1 MHHTLKTAVIS
12 FSLILIAAP
21 ASAQRQWTVTG
32 QEVPGFAAIDDMI
45 RAQME
50 LHDIRASSVAI
61 TKDGRLV
68 YTRGYTWDQTDV
80 EPVQP
85 TSLFRTGSIAKSIT
99 SIAIHQLIEDGLL
112 DYDTRVAETLD
123 LQPPPR
129 KSADPWLDLVTVDHL
144 LTHTVGW
151 DKENGGID
159 PMVFRD
165 WWIALS
171 LGVLPP
177 PTRHH
182 IATFMTGEPFQFY
195 PGTRWAYCNFGYLLL
210 QMLAEQVTGVDFPEY
225 VQNNLFRAVGVGRAR
240 MAHTPRSALA
250 PTERYYVGDYEG
262 DPYALTWENAYAAG
276 GMVMSAPDLARLYTA
291 LFDDSRASG
300 LLRPATVRRMLSL
313 PTSVSRQKGYGRG
326 WIHEKFFDDMGK
338 NLGWVID
345 VDDDVQVYG
354 HGGGGPGVHAIAL
367 WRTDGFGFFWC
378 SNKDPLVDDFDDFPQ
393 IHDWPQHDLWESV
406 GISRE
411 AVGSAPVES
420 WIPAVAHTNGV
431 GDSAWRTDVG
441 LLNRSSQPNSVRL
454 RYYDGWEV
462 LERELELAPGESR
475 VIADVVDWFGR
486 DRFGPL
492 QVFSSEALTT
502 TSRTFN
508 ESTEGTFGQS
518 FDGVTATGGLESG
531 ESVVLMQL
539 RENDEART
547 NIGVHNQWRGF
558 AKVEIELYDDNGA
571 LVHADTWTIP
581 PLHTVQINRPYAT
594 FCGPVDTFCGPV
606 DIEAG
611 YAVITV
617 RSGQD
622 IYVYGSV
629 VDNTTGDP
637 TAIPMKGGDAAHRQW
652 IAAAAHG
659 GGVHDS
665 VWRTDL
671 CLLNLT
677 GNPATAEII
686 FRRSDGATAVL
697 PVNVLDG
704 RQILVDDVV
713 AQLGMAGSGSIEIHS
728 DQPLLASSRTFN
740 EGVDG
745 TFGLFLG
752 GVSAEAAADGGDTVW
767 LPQLRQDQAFRTNIG
782 LLNSGAVNAR
792 VRIFLYDK
800 SGNELVSRWKTLAP
814 HAWMQLQE
822 PFSRLAGRS
831 DIDAGY
837 AKVEIGSGNGVIAYA
852 SVIDNATNDG
862 TAISMKR

>member
-1 MHHTLKTAVIS
+1 MKTTAILFAMLLATAAV
-12 FSLILIAAP
+12 
-21 ASAQRQWTVTG
+21 SAQKRWTVTG
-32 QEVPGFAAIDDMI
+32 QEVAAFTGIDNMI
-45 RAQME
+45 RAQMAA
-50 LHDIRASSVAI
+50 HDISASSVAI

-68 YTRGYTWDQTDV
+68 YARGYTWDRPEV

-112 DYDTRVAETLD
+112 SYDTKVAETLE
-123 LQPPPR
+123 LEPPPG
-129 KSADPWLDLVTVDHL
+129 KTADPWLDLVTVDHL

-151 DKENGGID
+151 DKHDGGID

-165 WWIALS
+165 LWVALS
-171 LGVLPP
+171 LGVFPP
-177 PTRHH
+177 PTRHQ
-182 IATFMTGEPFQFY
+182 IATFMAGEPFQFY

-210 QMLAEQVTGVDFPEY
+210 QILAEKVTGVDFPEY
-225 VQNNLFRAVGVGRAR
+225 VHDKLFRPLGVGRAR
-240 MAHTPRSALA
+240 MARMLRADLA
-250 PTERYYVGDYEG
+250 PTERVYVGDYEG
-262 DPYALTWENAYAAG
+262 DPYALGWENAYAAG

-291 LFDDSRASG
+291 LFDDARASG
-300 LLRPATVRRMLSL
+300 LLRPATRSRMLAL
-313 PTSVSRQKGYGRG
+313 PFSASRDTGYGRG

-338 NLGWVID
+338 NLGWLID
-345 VDDDVQVYG
+345 VDDDIEAYG
-354 HGGGGPGVHAIAL
+354 HGGGGPGVHAIAI
-367 WRTDGFGFFWC
+367 WRSDGFGFFWC
-378 SNKDPLVDDFDDFPQ
+378 SNKDPLIDDFDDFPV
-393 IHDWPQHDLWESV
+393 IDSWPQHDLWESV

-411 AVGSAPVES
+411 EVGSAPVES

-431 GDSAWRTDVG
+431 GNSVWRTDLG
-441 LLNRSSQPNSVRL
+441 LLNRSSQTNAIRI
-454 RYYDGWEV
+454 RYYNGWEA
-462 LERELELAPGESR
+462 LEHELELAPGESR
-475 VIADVVDWFGR
+475 VIPDVVDLFGR
-486 DRFGPL
+486 AGFGPL
-492 QVFSSEALTT
+492 QVFSSEALTV
-502 TSRTFN
+502 TSKTFN
-508 ESTEGTFGQS
+508 QSTDGTFGQS
-518 FDGVTATGGLESG
+518 FDGATATGGLESG

-539 RENDEART
+539 REDDEART

-594 FCGPVDTFCGPV
+594 FCGCV
-606 DIEAG
+606 DIESG
-611 YAVITV
+611 FAVITV

-629 VDNTTGDP
+629 VDNATGDP

-652 IAAAAHG
+652 IAAAVHG
-659 GGVHDS
+659 TGLHDS

-671 CLLNLT
+671 SLLNLT
-677 GNPATAEII
+677 GKPATAEII
-686 FRRSDGATAVL
+686 FRRSDGTTAVL
-697 PVNVLDG
+697 PVDVLHG
-704 RQILVDDVV
+704 RQVLVDDVV

-752 GVSAEAAADGGDTVW
+752 GVSAEAAADRGDTVW

-782 LLNSGAVNAR
+782 LLNSGAVDAR

-800 SGNELVSRWKTLAP
+800 AGNELVSRSRTLAP

-831 DIDAGY
+831 DIDVGS
-837 AKVEIGSGNGVIAYA
+837 AKVEVASGQGVIAYA

-862 TAISMKR
+862 TAITMKR